1 MINEPDISAVGQA
14 LDAGS
19 ADLLRVGMDGLDG
32 YHEKAEILKTALAE
46 LAQIGGG
53 ATAAAA
59 NRLIAQLDDFE
70 PSVTMIGQVKAG
82 KTSLVNAMVGWPD
95 LLPADVNPWTS
106 VVTSLHLSPELRT
119 NTNTATFKF
128 FDENEW
134 ARLLEKGGRIGELAS
149 RAGAEEELD
158 TVREQIEQ
166 MREKSR
172 ARLGKRFE
180 LLLGQEHDYG
190 YFDRDLIERYVCLGD
205 DFEDDDPATENQG
218 RFADI
223 TKSADLFLHRPE
235 FKTNLCIRDTPGVND
250 TFMMR
255 EQITIRAIRG
265 SRLCVVVL
273 SAHQALSS
281 VDMALI
287 RLISNIK
294 SREVIIYVNRIDEL
308 SDPAAQVPEIRD
320 SIRATLKKHDGPADA
335 QIVFG
340 SAYWAN
346 HALSS
351 SLDDLAEDSAAA
363 LVNWAAQE
371 VQEIPDTETPSEMI
385 WRLSGM
391 PKLFAAISDRLS
403 EGVGQETIDK
413 VARSAINLANGVAA
427 TNKVVELNLVSN
439 SEDLL
444 RSDDVAALIDDIEAQ
459 YTRRIAQE
467 FEGLIGQF
475 QTRIDSSHRSFLD
488 RATAS
493 LVSHLEKYGE
503 EHVWQYDPAGLRVL
517 LRSSYRIFGS
527 RTQKAAQKIYD
538 AVAAE
543 LTAIYGHTFG
553 NLQSNFIV
561 EAPTAPR
568 IPPAVFLGQTIALD
582 MQGSWWKGW
591 WHRKRGYQAFASG
604 FFNLIKD
611 ETDPI
616 VTELKVAQANS
627 IRDDARAILQEF
639 LNDQRDILE
648 NIAKHADA
656 NPEEL
661 VDLFGTQDREDR
673 HRVVEDTLTTLNRY
687 VA

>member
-1 MINEPDISAVGQA
+1 MKFETETLTPNPA
-14 LDAGS
+14 LEQGRAE
-19 ADLLRVGMDGLDG
+19 LLRVGMDGLEG
-32 YHEKAEILKTALAE
+32 YHEKAEILKSALRE
-46 LAQIGGG
+46 LGNIGSDS
-53 ATAAAA
+53 AIVAAD
-59 NRLIAQLDDFE
+59 RLVNQLDDFE

-106 VVTSLHLSPELRT
+106 VVTSLHLSAKPRE
-119 NTNTATFKF
+119 NSNSATFKF

-134 ARLLEKGGRIGELAS
+134 SRLLERGGRMGELAS
-149 RAGAEEELD
+149 RAGAEDEMD
-158 TVREQIEQ
+158 TLREQIEI

-172 ARLGKRFE
+172 VRLGNRFE

-190 YFDRDLIERYVCLGD
+190 YFDKDLIERYVCLGD
-205 DFEDDDPATENQG
+205 EFEDNDPTTENQG

-223 TKSADLFLHRPE
+223 TKSADLYIHRPE

-294 SREVIIYVNRIDEL
+294 SREVIIFVNRIDEL
-308 SDPAAQVPEIRD
+308 ADPATQVPEIRD
-320 SIRATLKKHDGPADA
+320 SINATLKAHDGPVDA
-335 QIVFG
+335 EIVFG

-351 SLDDLAEDSAAA
+351 TLEDLADDSAQA
-363 LVNWAAQE
+363 LVNWAKQE
-371 VQEIPDTETPSEMI
+371 LGEIPDSETPTDMI
-385 WRLSGM
+385 WRLSGL

-403 EGVGQETIDK
+403 EGAGQETVDK
-413 VARSAINLANGVAA
+413 VARSAINLANGVNT
-427 TNKVVELNLVSN
+427 TNQVVELNFKTN
-439 SEDLL
+439 SEKNI
-444 RSDDVAALIDDIEAQ
+444 RSEDVAALIDNIETQ
-459 YTRRIAQE
+459 YLSRIETDFDALINQFCTRV
-467 FEGLIGQF
+467 
-475 QTRIDSSHRSFLD
+475 DSSHRSFLD
-488 RATAS
+488 RATTS
-493 LVSHLEKYGE
+493 LISHLECYGE
-503 EHVWQYDPAGLRVL
+503 DHVWQYDPAGLRVL

-527 RTQKAAQKIYD
+527 RTQKSAQKIYD

-543 LTAIYGHTFG
+543 LTAIYGSTFG
-553 NLQSNFIV
+553 NIRSNFIV
-561 EAPTAPR
+561 EAPTAVR

-582 MQGSWWKGW
+582 MQSSWWKGW
-591 WHRKRGYQAFASG
+591 WQRKRGYQAFASG
-604 FFNLIKD
+604 FFNMIME

-616 VTELKVAQANS
+616 VNELKVTQANS
-627 IRDDARAILQEF
+627 IRNDAKAVLQGF
-639 LNDQRDILE
+639 LNDQREILE
-648 NIAKHADA
+648 NIAKHADTSS
-656 NPEEL
+656 EEL
-661 VDLFGTQDREDR
+661 AELFGADDREDR
-673 HRVVEDTLTTLNRY
+673 HRVVENTLSTLNRY